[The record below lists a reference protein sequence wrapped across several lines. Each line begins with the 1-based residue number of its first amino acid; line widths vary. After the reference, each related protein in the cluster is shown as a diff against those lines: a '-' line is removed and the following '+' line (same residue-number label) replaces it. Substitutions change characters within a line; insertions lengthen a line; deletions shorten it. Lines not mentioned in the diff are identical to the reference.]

1 MIIAKPGERLPL
13 DGIVRRG
20 KTLVEESMPTG
31 ENLPV
36 EKKAND
42 RLIGPSINK
51 NGVIRYETTHIGN
64 DTTLA

>member
-1 MIIAKPGERLPL
+1 LIIAKPGERLPL

-42 RLIGPSINK
+42 RLI
-51 NGVIRYETTHIGN
+51 
-64 DTTLA
+64 